1 MTTPEADETTAP
13 LSEGSGAAAPDTPA
27 DDLGP
32 GQRAA
37 REEACDTGDDGAPY
51 EADGA
56 DEAGEADE
64 GRHGGPGDDAQGAA
78 EQDAP
83 TPPPYDPREER
94 IKGLTRALESS
105 EAQLHDY
112 IKAHKKAKAEWEA
125 YRLRLRRDQEA
136 QVEVAR
142 GKVVER
148 FLDVADNL
156 ERSLEAAGADTATL
170 ASLRDGMGLIHRQFT
185 QALEGLGLERHDPTG
200 EAFDPNSMEALGV
213 VPVTDPSQDG
223 KVVSCIKAGFRLGDR
238 ELRPALV
245 QVGRKLS

>member
-1 MTTPEADETTAP
+1 MTTPEADQTTAP
-13 LSEGSGAAAPDTPA
+13 PSDSSGAAAPDTPA
-27 DDLGP
+27 EDLGP
-32 GQRAA
+32 ERAAA
-37 REEACDTGDDGAPY
+37 REEACDRGDD
-51 EADGA
+51 EAAEAAAEG
-56 DEAGEADE
+56 AGEEAS
-64 GRHGGPGDDAQGAA
+64 GGG

-83 TPPPYDPREER
+83 PPPPPYDAREER
-94 IKGLTRALESS
+94 IKVLTRALESS

-136 QVEVAR
+136 QVEAAR

-170 ASLRDGMGLIHRQFT
+170 ESLRDGMGLIHRQFT
-185 QALEGLGLERHDPTG
+185 QALQGLGLARHDPTG
-200 EAFDPNSMEALGV
+200 EEFDPNSMEALGV

-223 KVVSCIKAGFRLGDR
+223 KVVFCIKAGFRFGDR

-245 QVGRKLS
+245 QVGRKSS